1 MEGRALTS
9 IQEAPIDIE
18 GALGFLADPA
28 AGAQVFFLG
37 TVRNNGEAACE
48 VEAILYEC
56 HLPLA
61 KKRLE
66 RLAQETLEAFDIQKV
81 ALIHR
86 YGMLKVGETSVLVAV
101 SAPHRVHAF
110 EAARHGIERIK
121 HTLPVWKKELLANE
135 ASRWVKGV
143 PLDSI

>member
-9 IQEAPIDIE
+9 IQEAPIDVE
-18 GALGFLADPA
+18 GALGFLGDPA

-56 HLPLA
+56 HLSLA

-66 RLAQETLEAFDIQKV
+66 KLAQETLEAFDIQKV

>member
-9 IQEAPIDIE
+9 IQEAPIEVE
-18 GALGFLADPA
+18 GALGFLGDPA
-28 AGAQVFFLG
+28 AGAQVIFLG
-37 TVRNNGEAACE
+37 TVRDNGEAE
-48 VEAILYEC
+48 GKVESILYEC

-86 YGMLKVGETSVLVAV
+86 YGMLKVGETSVLVAA
-101 SAPHRVHAF
+101 SAPHRVQAF

-121 HTLPVWKKELLANE
+121 HTLPVWKKELLADE